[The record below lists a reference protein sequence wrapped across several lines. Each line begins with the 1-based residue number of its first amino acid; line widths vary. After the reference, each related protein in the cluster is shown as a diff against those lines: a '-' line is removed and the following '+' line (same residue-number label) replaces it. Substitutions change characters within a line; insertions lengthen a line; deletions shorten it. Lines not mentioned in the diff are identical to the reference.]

1 MTQLVASFL
10 LTSQSVKSKLQLF
23 SCIEL
28 CVYIYNYSD
37 QFKLK
42 QLEVLYSLW
51 YPIRNQT
58 IEELTSNKDELMSI
72 VRNERIARIAAS
84 SASIALGGSLVVA
97 GIALAPF
104 TFGASIGLSV
114 AGGVV
119 GGLASLGGIGAFIA
133 SKVTSNK
140 HLKKAQEHIS
150 LDQQL
155 SLQIND
161 IVQEIS
167 AEPSST
173 KEIAGEVAAGGAMGA
188 ADVSRFGAGVAIG
201 LESAL
206 EGGAFAL
213 RGAGRFAGMALAG
226 VSLAVT
232 VPIDIGFIAYHSYHI
247 HQSSKDKT
255 GKTNSNKAIKWL
267 ISQIEEMIKGI
278 II

>member
-1 MTQLVASFL
+1 M
-10 LTSQSVKSKLQLF
+10 
-23 SCIEL
+23 
-28 CVYIYNYSD
+28 
-37 QFKLK
+37 
-42 QLEVLYSLW
+42 EVLRKLW
-51 YPIRNQT
+51 YPIRYQT
-58 IEELTSNKDELMSI
+58 IEELTNSKDELISI
-72 VRNERIARIAAS
+72 VRHERIAKIATS

-155 SLQIND
+155 SLQINN

-173 KEIAGEVAAGGAMGA
+173 GEIAGEVAAGGAMGV

-255 GKTNSNKAIKWL
+255 GKTDSNKAIKWL

>member
-1 MTQLVASFL
+1 M
-10 LTSQSVKSKLQLF
+10 
-23 SCIEL
+23 
-28 CVYIYNYSD
+28 
-37 QFKLK
+37 
-42 QLEVLYSLW
+42 EVLRKLW
-51 YPIRNQT
+51 YPIRYQT
-58 IEELTSNKDELMSI
+58 IEELTNSKDELISI
-72 VRNERIARIAAS
+72 VRHERIAKIATS

-155 SLQIND
+155 SLQINN

-173 KEIAGEVAAGGAMGA
+173 GEIAGEVAAGGAMGA

-213 RGAGRFAGMALAG
+213 RGAGRFAGMVLAG

-232 VPIDIGFIAYHSYHI
+232 VPIDIGFIAYHSYRI

-255 GKTNSNKAIKWL
+255 GKTDSNKAIKWL

-278 II
+278 ICN